1 MPLSKLNFNMR
12 AKNNYN
18 KKVRYRGNFVKD
30 EVWVDV
36 GRSTPE
42 YVYKLKRIF
51 GITDNP
57 KLIKIN
63 FYANK
68 GEVCYIKSGD
78 VEYKFKFNYDST
90 ESGGYFLNFTMAKP
104 FGDDKTE
111 IFTTSTAYITRSR
124 KELIKILIDLLL

>member
-1 MPLSKLNFNMR
+1 MPLLKLNFDMR

-18 KKVRYRGNFVKD
+18 KKVRYRGNFIKN

-78 VEYKFKFNYDST
+78 
-90 ESGGYFLNFTMAKP
+90 
-104 FGDDKTE
+104 DKTE

-124 KELIKILIDLLL
+124 KELIKILIDLLLL